1 MTREEFSNLA
11 KAMKA
16 VYSDPKFIADTD
28 AIMVWYEFFKEDDY
42 MVVQTA
48 IKKYMAN
55 NEFPPTIAG
64 IRKNI
69 NEITNPDLS
78 MTEGEAW
85 SLVYRAIC
93 NSAYNAREEFD
104 KLPPE
109 CQKAIGNP
117 AMLKEWAGLDKEE
130 VNTVIQSNFM
140 RSFKVEKKRSQE
152 MQMLPPSTR
161 GVIQMLSD
169 GMDVNRRMIGDDT
182 KEELDLFHRIALG
195 IEENT

>member
-1 MTREEFSNLA
+1 MTREEFSNLV

-16 VYSDPKFIADTD
+16 VYSDPKFIADAD

-42 MVVQTA
+42 MIVQTA

-55 NEFPPTIAG
+55 NEYPPTIAR

-69 NEITNPDLS
+69 NDITNPDLS
-78 MTEGEAW
+78 MTEGAAW

-93 NSAYNAREEFD
+93 NSAYNAQAEFD
-104 KLPPE
+104 TLPVE
-109 CQKAIGNP
+109 CQKAVGNP
-117 AMLKEWAGLDKEE
+117 AILKEWAGLDKDE

-140 RSFKVEKKRSQE
+140 RSYKVEKQRSRE

-161 GVIQMLSD
+161 DVIQKLSD
-169 GMDVNRRMIGDDT
+169 GMNTDNRMIEQGT
-182 KEELDLFHRIALG
+182 DLFHRIFKEG
-195 IEENT
+195 EPK

>member
-1 MTREEFSNLA
+1 MTKAEFSNLV

-42 MVVQTA
+42 MIVQTA

-64 IRKNI
+64 IRKII

-78 MTEGEAW
+78 MTEGAAW

-93 NSAYNAREEFD
+93 NSAYNAREEFE
-104 KLPPE
+104 KLPKE
-109 CQKAIGNP
+109 CQRAVGNP
-117 AMLKEWAGLDKEE
+117 AILKEWAGLDKDE

-140 RSFKVEKKRSQE
+140 RSYKVEKKRSQE

-161 GVIQMLSD
+161 DAIQLLAG
-169 GMDVNRRMIGDDT
+169 GMDVDKKLIGRD
-182 KEELDLFHRIALG
+182 E
-195 IEENT
+195 

>member
-1 MTREEFSNLA
+1 MTKSEFSNLV

-16 VYSDPKFIADTD
+16 VYSDPKFIADAD

-78 MTEGEAW
+78 MTEGAAW
-85 SLVYRAIC
+85 ALVYRAIC
-93 NSAYNAREEFD
+93 NSAYNAQEEFN
-104 KLPPE
+104 KLPAE
-109 CQKAIGNP
+109 CQKAVGNP
-117 AMLKEWAGLDKEE
+117 AILKEWAGLDKDE

-140 RSFKVEKKRSQE
+140 RSYKVEKKRSQE

-169 GMDVNRRMIGDDT
+169 GMDVNRRLIGEE
-182 KEELDLFHRIALG
+182 KEELDMFHRIAYG
-195 IEENT
+195 KRDDE